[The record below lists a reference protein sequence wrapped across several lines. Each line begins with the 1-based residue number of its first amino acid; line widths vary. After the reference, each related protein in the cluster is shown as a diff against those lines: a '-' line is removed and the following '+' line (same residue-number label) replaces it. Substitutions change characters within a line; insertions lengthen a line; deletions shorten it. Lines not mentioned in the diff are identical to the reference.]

1 MKLKTEITNR
11 KTLSVFLAG
20 TLVMTELLFLV
31 PNTKTYAEN
40 SKTKTLTEV
49 TPAKVAVVPIKPL
62 EKLGEFVVAKLD
74 DMNIITIETNLI
86 FPVTSESSYG
96 IIVKENGNIIKI
108 KKVTSNNAMDSTKT
122 YAKIELSENVKIGS
136 KLTILK
142 DGFNEKEVVI
152 GDVMGSANFEKLFYY
167 EGNDLGNTYSVNKT
181 SFKVWAPTATEIS
194 LVSYKNWND
203 KIGIEF
209 IMKKDEKGTW
219 AFDLEG
225 DQKGTFYTYKVKI
238 GDVLNEVVDPY
249 ARSVAAN
256 GDKGAIIDLKETNP
270 NTWKI
275 SEKPNFINMNDAII
289 YELHVRD
296 FSIDENS
303 GMVNKGKFL
312 AFTETA
318 SKGSDGKPTG
328 VDYIKSLGVTH
339 VQLLP
344 IMDYASVDETSVK
357 PQFSWGYDTKN
368 YNVPEGSYSTDP
380 YNPSARIKELKQ
392 AVQSLHNSGL
402 RVIMDVAYNN
412 MYSNANSS
420 LNKLV
425 PGYFLRDSKDAIN
438 ASESGDTI
446 TSEKAMARKFVVD
459 SVMYLAKEYNL
470 DGFRF
475 DLMGQLDVKTMNE
488 IRKKISSIDPS
499 ILIIGEESD
508 LPSDIPEDTKAT
520 QNNASK
526 MPGITHFNHIIRDSI
541 KGSIFDVEAKGFVN
555 GKVQSEINIKK
566 GIVGGIE
573 YSSDIKT
580 WGKIEP
586 VQSINYA
593 EAHNNNTLW
602 DKLLITNPKDNEAT
616 RLKMH
621 RMADAIVLT
630 SQGIPFFQAGQE
642 FLRTKGGNANSYKS
656 PDSVNMLDWTRKS
669 QNTDTVDYFKG
680 LIELRKA
687 HPAFRMTSADMI
699 TKNLNFLVAPENV
712 VAYEMNYNANMDTWD
727 NIVVAY
733 NANKEDKIIK
743 LSKKGTWNIVV
754 NGEKA
759 GVKTIKQ
766 FKGGSL
772 LVPALSS
779 MVIYHET
786 TNIFTTLPFWL
797 YTMLILCGI
806 TSIIL
811 FLKDRKK
818 A

>member
-1 MKLKTEITNR
+1 M
-11 KTLSVFLAG
+11 
-20 TLVMTELLFLV
+20 
-31 PNTKTYAEN
+31 
-40 SKTKTLTEV
+40 
-49 TPAKVAVVPIKPL
+49 
-62 EKLGEFVVAKLD
+62 
-74 DMNIITIETNLI
+74 
-86 FPVTSESSYG
+86 
-96 IIVKENGNIIKI
+96 
-108 KKVTSNNAMDSTKT
+108 
-122 YAKIELSENVKIGS
+122 
-136 KLTILK
+136 
-142 DGFNEKEVVI
+142 
-152 GDVMGSANFEKLFYY
+152 
-167 EGNDLGNTYSVNKT
+167 
-181 SFKVWAPTATEIS
+181 
-194 LVSYKNWND
+194 
-203 KIGIEF
+203 
-209 IMKKDEKGTW
+209 
-219 AFDLEG
+219 
-225 DQKGTFYTYKVKI
+225 
-238 GDVLNEVVDPY
+238 
-249 ARSVAAN
+249 
-256 GDKGAIIDLKETNP
+256 
-270 NTWKI
+270 
-275 SEKPNFINMNDAII
+275 
-289 YELHVRD
+289 
-296 FSIDENS
+296 
-303 GMVNKGKFL
+303 
-312 AFTETA
+312 
-318 SKGSDGKPTG
+318 
-328 VDYIKSLGVTH
+328 
-339 VQLLP
+339 P
-344 IMDYASVDETSVK
+344 IMDYASVDETSIK
-357 PQFSWGYDTKN
+357 PQFNWGYDTKN

-380 YNPSARIKELKQ
+380 YNPITRIKEFKQ
-392 AVQSLHNSGL
+392 SVQSLHNSGL
-402 RVIMDVAYNN
+402 RVIIDVAYNN

-425 PGYFLRDSKDAIN
+425 PGYFFRDSKTTIN
-438 ASESGDTI
+438 ASENGDTI
-446 TSEKAMARKFVVD
+446 ISENAMTRKFVVD
-459 SVMYLAKEYNL
+459 SVMYWAKEYNL
-470 DGFRF
+470 DGFSF
-475 DLMGQLDVKTMNE
+475 DLMGHLDVKTMNE

-508 LPSDIPEDTKAT
+508 LAADISEDTKAT

-526 MPGITHFNHIIRDSI
+526 MPGITQFNHIVRDGI
-541 KGSIFDVEAKGFVN
+541 KGSTLDVKAKGFVN
-555 GKVQSEINIKK
+555 GKVQSEMNIKK

-593 EAHNNNTLW
+593 EDHSNNTLW

-621 RMADAIVLT
+621 KMADAIVLT

-656 PDSVNMLDWTRKS
+656 PDSVNMLDWTQKS
-669 QNTDTVDYFKG
+669 QKADTVDYFRG

-727 NIVVAY
+727 NIVVAF
-733 NANKEDKIIK
+733 NANKEDKFIK

-759 GVKTIKQ
+759 GVETIKQ

-797 YTMLILCGI
+797 YTLLILCGI

>member
-1 MKLKTEITNR
+1 MKFKAEITTR

-20 TLVMTELLFLV
+20 ILVMTELLLLA
-31 PNTKTYAEN
+31 PNSQTYAEN
-40 SKTKTLTEV
+40 SKIKTLTEV
-49 TPAKVAVVPIKPL
+49 PPPNGAVVSTKPFD
-62 EKLGEFVVAKLD
+62 KLGEFVVAKLD
-74 DMNIITIETNLI
+74 EMNIISIETNLV
-86 FPVTSESSYG
+86 FPSTSEVNNG
-96 IIVKENGNIIKI
+96 IIIKENGDILQI
-108 KKVTSNNAMDSTKT
+108 KKVTTSNAPDSTKT
-122 YAKIELSENVKIGS
+122 FAKIELSENVKIGS

-142 DGFNEKEVVI
+142 EGFNEKEVVTR
-152 GDVMGSANFEKLFYY
+152 DVMGSASFEKLFYY

-181 SFKVWAPTATEIS
+181 SFKVWAPTATEVS
-194 LVSYKNWND
+194 LVSYKNWDD
-203 KIGIEF
+203 KIGVEF
-209 IMKKDEKGTW
+209 IMKKDQKGTW
-219 AFDLEG
+219 TFDLEG

-238 GDVLNEVVDPY
+238 GEVLSEVVDPY

-256 GDKGAIIDLKETNP
+256 GDRGAIIDLKETNP
-270 NTWKI
+270 KIWKVG
-275 SEKPNFINMNDAII
+275 EKPNFINLNDAII

-318 SKGSDGKPTG
+318 AKGSDGKPTG

-339 VQLLP
+339 VQLMP
-344 IMDYASVDETSVK
+344 IFDYASVDETSIK

-380 YNPSARIKELKQ
+380 YNPSTRVKELKQ

-402 RVIMDVAYNN
+402 RVIMNVSYAH

-425 PGYFLRDSKDAIN
+425 PGYFLKDSKDAIN
-438 ASESGDTI
+438 ASESEKAI
-446 TSEKAMARKFVVD
+446 TADNAMARKFIVD
-459 SVMYLAKEYNL
+459 SVMYWAKEYNL
-470 DGFRF
+470 DGFSF
-475 DLMGQLDVKTMNE
+475 DSMGLFDIRTMNE

-499 ILIIGEESD
+499 ILIIGEGSD
-508 LPSDIPEDTKAT
+508 MVSGLSEDTKAT

-526 MPGITHFNHIIRDSI
+526 MPEITYFNHMIRDGI
-541 KGSIFDVEAKGFVN
+541 KGSIFDVKAKGFVN
-555 GKVQSEINIKK
+555 GKVQSEMNIKK
-566 GIVGGIE
+566 GIVGGID

-580 WGKIEP
+580 WGKVEP

-593 EAHNNNTLW
+593 EAHANNTLW
-602 DKLLITNPKDNEAT
+602 DKLLITNPKDNEAI

-621 RMADAIVLT
+621 MMADAIVLT

-642 FLRTKGGNANSYKS
+642 FLRTKGGKANSYTS

-699 TKNLNFLVAPENV
+699 KKNLNFLVVPENV

-727 NIVVAY
+727 NIVVAF

-754 NGEKA
+754 NGQKA
-759 GVKTIKQ
+759 GVETIKQ

-772 LVPALSS
+772 VVPALSS

-786 TNIFTTLPFWL
+786 TNIFATLPFWL
-797 YTMLILCGI
+797 YTMLIVCGI
-806 TSIIL
+806 TCIIL